1 MEKYFPYVLTNDIDV
16 IHFILFDRISYFN
29 SNNKETLSYGKERL
43 YLMMRNVD
51 RKQDISSTVT
61 KSSSKFKSAFVI

>member
-16 IHFILFDRISYFN
+16 IHIILFDRIAYFN

-61 KSSSKFKSAFVI
+61 KSSSKFKSAFAI